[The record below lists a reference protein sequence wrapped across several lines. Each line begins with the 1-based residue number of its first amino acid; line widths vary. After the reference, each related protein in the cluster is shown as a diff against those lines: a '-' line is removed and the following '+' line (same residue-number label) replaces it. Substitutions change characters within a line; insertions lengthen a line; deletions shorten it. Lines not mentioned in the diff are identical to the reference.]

1 MNGRSDIDLFA
12 DREELGVP
20 GLSAAIVKNGRVVA
34 TPVAGTADA
43 RQGRQ
48 VTPETVFTW
57 ASVSKTV
64 TATAL
69 MQLFDE
75 KLFALDDDI
84 GPHLGFDVRIPAC
97 PREPV
102 TFRHLLTHTSGIRDS
117 KIYDSLYVEGDSPVG
132 LGEFITGYLTVAGK
146 YYHPRNFRKCCPGTV
161 YDYSNIGA
169 GVVGRL
175 VEVISG
181 VPFDRRV
188 ADAVCAP
195 LGMVDTSFRLAD
207 LDRSIPA
214 LPGGDGPPQG
224 FPTFPDGTLRSP
236 PRELAKFLI
245 AYTLGGTY
253 CGRKVLKRT
262 TVRTMLRNQSK
273 VTSGQ
278 GLMWY
283 TKKIAGNCMWGHDG
297 DDPGISSAMFFD
309 PRTAIGVLLA
319 ANGEWRHG
327 ARKTMRKLVHCA
339 RSY

>member
-1 MNGRSDIDLFA
+1 M
-12 DREELGVP
+12 
-20 GLSAAIVKNGRVVA
+20 
-34 TPVAGTADA
+34 AGTADS
-43 RQGRQ
+43 GRGSP
-48 VTPETVFTW
+48 VTPGTVFTW
-57 ASVSKTV
+57 ASVSKTI

-69 MQLFDE
+69 MQLFDQN
-75 KLFALDDDI
+75 LFALDDDI
-84 GPHLGFDVRIPAC
+84 SKYLGFDVRVPAC
-97 PREPV
+97 PQEPITV
-102 TFRHLLTHTSGIRDS
+102 RHLLTHTSGIRDS
-117 KIYDSLYVEGDSPVG
+117 KIYKSLYVEGDSPVG
-132 LGEFITGYLTVAGK
+132 LGEFVHGYLTVTGR
-146 YYHPRNFRKCCPGTV
+146 YFHRRNFRKCCPGTV

-181 VPFDRRV
+181 VPFDRQV

-207 LDRSIPA
+207 LDRSILA

-245 AYTLGGTY
+245 AYMQGSY
-253 CGRKVLKRT
+253 RGRKVLKRK
-262 TVRTMLRNQSK
+262 TVTMMLRNQSR

-283 TKKIAGNCMWGHDG
+283 TKKIAGTRMWGHDG

-309 PRTAIGVLLA
+309 PRTAIGVLLV

-327 ARKTMRKLVHCA
+327 ARRTMRKLVHYA
-339 RSY
+339 RSH